1 MRQRLREVKQLAQVQ
16 VSWFIHSFIPSFIQ
30 IVFGAP
36 IMFQALSSML
46 RKHERRKQKNSALM
60 ELTFWWREMDTRTDI
75 ISKLYSVFEG
85 DEYYGN
91 KRGAELRE

>member
-1 MRQRLREVKQLAQVQ
+1 
-16 VSWFIHSFIPSFIQ
+16 
-30 IVFGAP
+30 
-36 IMFQALSSML
+36 
-46 RKHERRKQKNSALM
+46 M